1 MKLEHLIEVY
11 LNATATAAEE
21 AELRQRLQQGEPLPA
36 ELEPLRPLVCANQT
50 TLPPSLQPDAI
61 LATPDESAA
70 FESVIKARRR
80 RHNLWIVSLT
90 ASVAAVVAVVVTFF
104 TGKEEIE
111 KTQSNPSYVAQTAP
125 ASAPQS
131 TAEAETGEECA
142 PANKPCAPTHSS
154 SAASSQSH
162 PCAANAKAWR
172 ASAHHHTLA
181 LAERAKPT
189 AEVESKPS
197 ELATAATAPTAA
209 QKETIK
215 KPLNEEGEAS
225 EHIETRINRH
235 RHIGSVNPEG
245 LVAMQ

>member
-21 AELRQRLQQGEPLPA
+21 AELRQRLKQGEPLPA
-36 ELEPLRPLVCANQT
+36 ELEPLRPLVCADLS
-50 TLPPSLQPDAI
+50 TLPTSLQPDAI
-61 LATPDESAA
+61 LSTPDESAA
-70 FESVIKARRR
+70 FEGVIKARRR

-104 TGKEEIE
+104 TTKEEIG
-111 KTQSNPSYVAQTAP
+111 KTHANQPYVAQTAP
-125 ASAPQS
+125 APAPQ
-131 TAEAETGEECA
+131 TQAEAEPGEECA
-142 PANKPCAPTHSS
+142 PANEPCAPTHSS
-154 SAASSQSH
+154 EAASSQSH
-162 PCAANAKAWR
+162 PCAANAKSWR
-172 ASAHHHTLA
+172 ASAHHTLA
-181 LAERAKPT
+181 LVERAKT
-189 AEVESKPS
+189 TVEVESKPS
-197 ELATAATAPTAA
+197 EQTTAANALAAP
-209 QKETIK
+209 QKETLK